1 MASFRIAKFR
11 AAVVGATAIIALTGC
26 GGALARGGGHGGHGH
41 VGHGHFGHD
50 QYAQGD
56 NCHYVKNAS
65 RVVKVC
71 SEDSD

>member
-1 MASFRIAKFR
+1 VANFRIAKFR

-26 GGALARGGGHGGHGH
+26 GGALARGGGHGH

-56 NCHYVKNAS
+56 SCHYVRNAP

-71 SEDSD
+71 PEDSD